1 MAGTGKSTVSRTVA
15 RIFSDKGILGASFF
29 FKRGE
34 RDRGNAVR
42 LFTTLASQ
50 LAIKVPGIASH
61 ISNAVDG
68 DPMIVNKTLRA
79 QFEKLILK
87 PLESLKPSITR
98 TVVLVI
104 DALDECDRDDDIRV
118 FIHLISLGRSLES
131 VQLRAFLTSRPELP
145 VRLGFKSIHGKYQ
158 DLILHEIPK
167 PIISHDIAAF
177 LNYELTRI
185 KEDYNNITPSEL
197 QLSEGWPGSQSM
209 DALVHM
215 AVPLFIFAATV
226 CRFIGDPAWSD
237 PAGQLA
243 KILEYQDRFPES
255 ELDKLD
261 ATYRPILDQLNVGLS
276 QLRTLSLKSFGWSL
290 VPSCF

>member
-1 MAGTGKSTVSRTVA
+1 
-15 RIFSDKGILGASFF
+15 
-29 FKRGE
+29 
-34 RDRGNAVR
+34 
-42 LFTTLASQ
+42 LASQ
-50 LAIKVPGIASH
+50 LAIKIPGVAAH
-61 ISNAVDG
+61 ISNAVEG
-68 DPMIVNKTLRA
+68 DSMIVGKTLRE
-79 QFEKLILK
+79 QFEQLILK
-87 PLESLKPSITR
+87 PLERLKPSLTQ

-104 DALDECDRDDDIRV
+104 DALDECDRDEDIGAI
-118 FIHLISLGRSLES
+118 IHLISLGRSLRS
-131 VQLRAFLTSRPELP
+131 VRLRAFLTSRLELP

-158 DLILHEIPK
+158 DLVLHEIPK

-177 LNYELTRI
+177 LNYELARI

-243 KILEYQDRFPES
+243 KILEYQERFPES

-261 ATYRPILDQLNVGLS
+261 ATYRPILDQLTVGLG
-276 QLRTLSLKSFGWSL
+276 QLRTLSLKSFRWSL
-290 VPSCF
+290 VPLCF